1 MVSLFFT
8 IKRDSHN
15 TECTTCP
22 TVTHLFFEWKT
33 RKILAGVLRPDD
45 EDMDIGPVLSEPA
58 RNGFVLVQ
66 IIKMSKFDCQGLHTP
81 ELRWIS
87 KNGSSFGW
95 SYRQSVL
102 PKTRLYLLE
111 VSRLRGN
118 LPQHLREGTLNPR
131 KAAGAGLSSR
141 WNTRRK
147 FPGVD
152 DRGVGVGG
160 SFDKD

>member
-15 TECTTCP
+15 TECTTYP

-87 KNGSSFGW
+87 KKW
-95 SYRQSVL
+95 IEL
-102 PKTRLYLLE
+102 RLELSA
-111 VSRLRGN
+111 VR
-118 LPQHLREGTLNPR
+118 
-131 KAAGAGLSSR
+131 AAENSLV
-141 WNTRRK
+141 
-147 FPGVD
+147 PP
-152 DRGVGVGG
+152 
-160 SFDKD
+160 